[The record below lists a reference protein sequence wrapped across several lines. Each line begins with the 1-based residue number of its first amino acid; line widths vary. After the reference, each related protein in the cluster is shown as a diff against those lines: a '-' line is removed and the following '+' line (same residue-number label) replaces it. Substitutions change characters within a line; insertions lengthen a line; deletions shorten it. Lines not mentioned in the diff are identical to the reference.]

1 MPRIPCVLTIAG
13 SDSGGGAGIQADLK
27 TFAALGVYGMSAITA
42 ITAQNTV
49 EVRAVQDADL
59 AIIGA
64 QIDAVLQDI
73 GVDAAKTGM
82 LHTKEIIELV
92 SDKIDEYGFPV
103 VVDPVMVAKSGAELL
118 NPEARE
124 TLVRRLLPMAKVVT
138 PNAMEAEAIT
148 GLKVS
153 TIEEGKAAA
162 EAIACLGAEAVL
174 VKGGHIFDEDATDIL
189 YYKGGFRLLRGKRHE
204 ARDTHGTGCSLSAA
218 ITAELAKGRGIFDSV
233 ERAKRFVN
241 VAILHGL
248 RIGRGHG
255 PLNHMAELV
264 NDSER
269 YRVLKDLR
277 EAVKTLEGASGL
289 ARLVAEVQLN
299 VGMALP
305 YASTVDD
312 IAAMEGRITRRGE
325 FVRASG
331 CPWFGASG
339 HIARTILA
347 VRRFNPA
354 MRAAMNLRYSEETLE
369 ALRGM
374 GLVVSYY
381 DRKEEPP
388 ESKRIEGN
396 TTYWGAEQAVKGV
409 GRVPD
414 VIYHLGDWGKEPMIV
429 LLGES
434 ATQVALRAVELT
446 RRMS

>member
-1 MPRIPCVLTIAG
+1 
-13 SDSGGGAGIQADLK
+13 LK

-64 QIDAVLQDI
+64 QIDAVIQDI

-118 NPEARE
+118 TPEARD
-124 TLVRRLLPMAKVVT
+124 TLVKKLLPMATVVT

-162 EAIACLGAEAVL
+162 EAIACMGAEAVL

-189 YYKGGFRLLRGKRHE
+189 YYDGGFRLLRGKRHD
-204 ARDTHGTGCSLSAA
+204 ARDTHGAGCSLSAA
-218 ITAELAKGRGIFDSV
+218 IAAELAKGRGIFDSV

-269 YRVLKDLR
+269 YRVLEDLR
-277 EAVKTLEGASGL
+277 KSVKTLECTPGL

-305 YASTVDD
+305 YASTVED

-325 FVRASG
+325 AVRASG

-388 ESKRIEGN
+388 ESKRKEGN
-396 TTYWGAEQAVKGV
+396 TTYWGAEQAVMRV
-409 GRVPD
+409 GQVPD
-414 VIYHLGDWGKEPMIV
+414 AIYHLGDWGKEPMIV

-446 RRMS
+446 RRMT